1 MMQNK
6 EITFL
11 LKKPLWQMTGEEYVA
26 LHAYACSI
34 DNEWVRR
41 QATPIRCKGVR
52 ALAEHCSCS
61 ESQVHKLLREGIL
74 ESAILSRIGKEIV
87 FDGNIALQ
95 CAAAYQEQQ
104 RSLRKLQKLK
114 SDE

>member
-1 MMQNK
+1 MDTNSIQS
-6 EITFL
+6 L
-11 LKKPLWQMTGEEYVA
+11 LRKPLWQLTGEEYVQ
-26 LHAYACSI
+26 LHAYACSL

-52 ALAEHCSCS
+52 ALAEYCSCS

-104 RSLRKLQKLK
+104 REIRRNNK
-114 SDE
+114 SA